1 MRSRD
6 LVGGRGEAHKGYPGV
21 RNLLRLE
28 ALGVKR
34 LGMFFNEPRKY
45 KLDTQSN

>member
-1 MRSRD
+1 MSSRD
-6 LVGGRGEAHKGYPGV
+6 SIGGRDRAHRGTPGV

-28 ALGVKR
+28 ALGVMR

-45 KLDTQSN
+45 KHDTQSQ